1 MAILSCPAIGPSF
14 LTWSYQK
21 EKDEESELK
30 ASERA
35 PWWELLTDWP
45 GRSEEA
51 HVTLILEKAWELEQ
65 ERRFDLLPGWCW
77 QMYPFLHELCFI
89 QWLWSLEWLL
99 KQAKCDTWLLS
110 SYSSQGYMVKSQ
122 TRLSH
127 VSLDCIHALVGTVKL
142 YNGRCLPCSLLLTP
156 VCFFLYFQSN
166 NCQQCQKYRSIILSQ
181 DVELILVFYK
191 STMERSLCTQ
201 AFWHRYSRH
210 THTDTQTG

>member
-1 MAILSCPAIGPSF
+1 
-14 LTWSYQK
+14 
-21 EKDEESELK
+21 
-30 ASERA
+30 
-35 PWWELLTDWP
+35 
-45 GRSEEA
+45 
-51 HVTLILEKAWELEQ
+51 
-65 ERRFDLLPGWCW
+65 
-77 QMYPFLHELCFI
+77 
-89 QWLWSLEWLL
+89 
-99 KQAKCDTWLLS
+99 
-110 SYSSQGYMVKSQ
+110 MVKSQ

-201 AFWHRYSRH
+201 DTADTHTQTHKQVRPLPQSRVPHRRLINHYRLTMELSLMHIQNKNLTMEVQRTVKSYYVFEMKVKVTHCPEKQCRSSRFKWCRALRGDFWHSLK
-210 THTDTQTG
+210 GS